1 MSSTHLPDSYLDAL
15 DIGKESRAGALALL
29 VYDHLVTLDLEAEL
43 VWTQSKRSRVVWLYI
58 FNRFFPLVWLVCI
71 IYLSVDDFV
80 ILVSTLAVQI
90 ILQLRVYALY
100 DKGRR
105 VRLFLVCCWLAEVT
119 VMAILIGITMAN
131 ISGKCRWCSP
141 QARAQP
147 LMLVLAD
154 LPVVSTPTGC
164 YYSGIFSISALFW
177 LPALVY
183 EPILCLMVLWQAWDQ
198 DWTSWFRRAVDRSGT
213 SVRLHQ
219 GRLFKVLARDSLIY
233 FVAIF
238 IELIINTVI
247 WSHYNRYINIVVPW
261 AGVLPSIL
269 GSRLLLSMRE
279 AIRFS
284 EQYGPHATAITN
296 LAEDRT
302 AASSTMWFATVDQM
316 TIIPRDKDK

>member
-43 VWTQSKRSRVVWLYI
+43 VWTQSKRSRVIWLYI
-58 FNRFFPLVWLVCI
+58 FNRFFPLVWLVLDMIPFTRSGVVSTKVCI

-131 ISGKCRWCSP
+131 IS
-141 QARAQP
+141 
-147 LMLVLAD
+147 D

-213 SVRLHQ
+213 SVHLHQ

-269 GSRLLLSMRE
+269 GSRLFLSMRE

-284 EQYGPHATAITN
+284 EQYGPHARRLRIWRRTEPPRRPLCGSPPLTN
-296 LAEDRT
+296 
-302 AASSTMWFATVDQM
+302 
-316 TIIPRDKDK
+316 

>member
-58 FNRFFPLVWLVCI
+58 FNRFFPLVWLVLDMIPFTRSGVVSTKVCI

-100 DKGRR
+100 DKSRR

-131 ISGKCRWCSP
+131 IS
-141 QARAQP
+141 
-147 LMLVLAD
+147 D

-269 GSRLLLSMRE
+269 GSRLFLSMRE
-279 AIRFS
+279 AICFS
-284 EQYGPHATAITN
+284 EQYGPHATTITN
-296 LAEDRT
+296 LADDRT